1 MWITDKPIDSGTLIK
16 AVESPEAGAVVTF
29 NGVVRNNSG
38 GRDVLRMEYE
48 AHTEMAEQLMADLSH
63 VIKRK
68 FNIIAIA
75 LQHRTGILEIGESSI
90 MIAVSAPHRAEA
102 FKACRYAIDTV
113 KSTLPVWKKEFFKDG
128 SSWVEGTTVKPIK
141 D

>member
-1 MWITDKPIDSGTLIK
+1 MRITDKPINSDTLIK

-29 NGVVRNNSG
+29 NGVVRNNSAN
-38 GRDVLRMEYE
+38 RTVIRMEYE
-48 AHTEMAEQLMADLSH
+48 AHTEMAEKLMDDLSH

-68 FNIIAIA
+68 FDIKAVA
-75 LQHRTGILEIGESSI
+75 LQHRIGTLEIGESSI

-102 FKACRYAIDTV
+102 FEACRYAIDTL
-113 KSTLPVWKKEFFKDG
+113 KSTLPIWKKEFFVDG
-128 SSWVEGTTVKPIK
+128 TDWVEGIPVIPHE